1 MDIQIQQIT
10 GKFNE
15 KLKTISL
22 EKKQMHQR
30 LTRYR
35 KELYAYERAKERNE
49 ENFEKLNPNE
59 RYIEM
64 ARSFFGKSNLTIE
77 ECIKI
82 LEKDTEEVRD
92 LIESYKKAIKQY
104 YLENQ
109 ITLYT
114 VRRTKHEIIKK
125 SQNIGKTYTL
135 GLIAL
140 CRMMTAE

>member
-1 MDIQIQQIT
+1 
-10 GKFNE
+10 
-15 KLKTISL
+15 
-22 EKKQMHQR
+22 MHQR

-82 LEKDTEEVRD
+82 LEKDTEKAEEE
-92 LIESYKKAIKQY
+92 LKKY
-104 YLENQ
+104 
-109 ITLYT
+109 
-114 VRRTKHEIIKK
+114 
-125 SQNIGKTYTL
+125 
-135 GLIAL
+135 
-140 CRMMTAE
+140 